1 MKEVLSQ
8 QFDKALKLD
17 EAEYENC
24 IFNQCDFSNQDLS
37 GYKFIDCKFK
47 VCNLSMCKLNKTTLQ
62 DVVFT
67 DCKLLGIKFET
78 CNPFSLSFSCEGC
91 QLNHSS
97 FYQMKIPKMIFSN
110 SALLEV
116 DFTEANLSA
125 AIFNNCNLSGA
136 IFDRT
141 NLEKA
146 DFRTAVNF
154 SIHPLNNQIK
164 KARFSRENL
173 MGLLYAFNINLD

>member
-1 MKEVLSQ
+1 MKEVISQ

-37 GYKFIDCKFK
+37 RHKFIDCKFN

-62 DVVFT
+62 DVAFT

-78 CNPFSLSFSCEGC
+78 CNPFSLSFSFDGC

-110 SALLEV
+110 SVLIEA

-125 AIFNNCNLSGA
+125 AIFNNCNLYGA